1 MVLTEVD
8 GEMEAPCSILIRL
21 PGSQPKTIKIDLNLD
36 RPIYDVKVLVSIMH
50 KLPGFDNQ

>member
-8 GEMEAPCSILIRL
+8 GEMEATCSILIRL